1 MQNFYFDPTDS
12 LHPYLYSTTANPDSL
27 PPDNAL
33 RIEPEE
39 RTGFWP
45 CEAEGKWQ
53 YLPDHRG
60 KTAYQTSDG
69 AAVVI
74 GKVGE
79 LPDGLTFTP
88 RENKY
93 QTWDVQA
100 KVWVL
105 TKAAA
110 SQLLAEAIDNGTKA
124 INDLVDEAYRHV
136 TRFWPEYQLREQQAI
151 EYKAGGYKGE
161 LPTQVAAFA
170 EPAGKGNKEAT
181 DIVLAQAAKLRVT
194 LEQLGILRMKKLEL
208 KNLKTAAE
216 VDKRAAEIVAAIQPH
231 LHELEKVGK

>member
-1 MQNFYFDPTDS
+1 MTLYYSQSNGGFYDS
-12 LHPYLYSTTANPDSL
+12 AIHSRLPEDAVAISPEQHTALLAGQSNGQVIMPGEDGKPVLTSKAPSHLHQWN
-27 PPDNAL
+27 
-33 RIEPEE
+33 
-39 RTGFWP
+39 
-45 CEAEGKWQ
+45 GK
-53 YLPDHRG
+53 
-60 KTAYQTSDG
+60 
-69 AAVVI
+69 
-74 GKVGE
+74 E
-79 LPDGLTFTP
+79 
-88 RENKY
+88 
-93 QTWDVQA
+93 
-100 KVWVL
+100 WVL
-105 TKAAA
+105 DKAAA

-136 TRFWPEYQLREQQAI
+136 TRFGPEYQLREQQAT

-170 EPAGKGNKEAT
+170 EPTGKGGKEAT
-181 DIVLAQAAKLRVT
+181 DIILAQAAKLRVT